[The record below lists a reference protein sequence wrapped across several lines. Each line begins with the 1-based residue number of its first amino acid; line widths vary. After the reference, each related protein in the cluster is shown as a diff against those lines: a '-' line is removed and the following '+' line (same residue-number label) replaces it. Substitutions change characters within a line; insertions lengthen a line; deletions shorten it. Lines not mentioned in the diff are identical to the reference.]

1 MGFAYPLKMT
11 RPACSIH
18 GSGIY
23 GIFTYIYNNFK
34 PNVGKYT
41 IHGAYGSLK
50 SQENAAL
57 RDCLKLS
64 LGLVNMMIR
73 QMCGSYGRPLGCPRN
88 LVKGEEVGYDLNIPH
103 L

>member
-11 RPACSIH
+11 RPACSIY
-18 GSGIY
+18 GTGIY

-73 QMCGSYGRPLGCPRN
+73 QMGPMVDHLDVPGS
-88 LVKGEEVGYDLNIPH
+88 
-103 L
+103 